1 MKKIFTSICL
11 TTLFIINSQS
21 QTVIINTG
29 TAGTPA
35 YNAGPVYR
43 SAAASAF
50 DASRYTYL
58 YTAAELAAAG
68 ITSGAV
74 INLVGW
80 VKNNTATSLGVGG
93 IFRIY
98 MKNTATASF
107 SLASETWANLNSGAT
122 LVYENLTQTIPATAT
137 PNYID
142 FPLTTTF
149 IYTGGSLE
157 ISTEWDINQVSGN
170 ASTGT
175 FDWLWSTV
183 TDRIYG
189 TGNTT
194 LAPITT
200 LSSTTNSISTID
212 DRRPFIKITYTG
224 GTTGIDLGA
233 QSLVAPTSPNNCYT
247 STETVT
253 IRIRNYSTNP
263 IDFSVNPVTVTTNV
277 TGAVTQTLTA
287 VVNTGT
293 LAPASTLDV
302 PMSATLNMS
311 STGVYTFNAFT
322 TVTGDVTPANN
333 AMPAVNIT
341 KAVLAAGTVSVS
353 PGSYC
358 VTPGT
363 PTLSTTGATGYG
375 SLQWQ
380 ESLTPGAGFTNIPGA
395 TTNPYTLGSP
405 ITQTMYYRLLASC
418 NGTTIT
424 SNEVTVT
431 LNNPQIT
438 GTTPGAS
445 CGPGPVTVILG
456 ATGTGS
462 TINWY
467 DVASGGVPVGTGPS
481 FTTPPIST
489 NTTYY
494 VATGSGGGLA
504 NVGLPARFA
513 TATSGAGTTNFG
525 LVFDALAAFTLNSVV
540 VYPISS
546 AAGTAGTVTI
556 DVVNSTGVVLHTAT
570 VNVVGNPAASATAQ
584 TVTLNFNIVPGTNL
598 KLRPGSRSAGIT
610 GLLFEPSAAA
620 PGGNYGY
627 PFVVPGVL
635 SINHSTLTAP
645 PTNTPRLDLYYY
657 FYNWDISTGCESA
670 RTAVLATITTPP
682 TASISYAASPY
693 CSDAGTATVTQ
704 TGTVGGTYTASPAGL
719 TINPATGAVT
729 LGTSTPG
736 TYTVTY
742 TIPASGGCLL
752 FSTTTSI
759 TVLNCGG
766 PCSAITTIACAAAT
780 TATLAGAGS
789 WSPGSCGFS
798 TPGNERVYSFTPTVT
813 GVYSLQVTS
822 TNSGGFVD
830 YFYKAASGGCSASGW
845 TCIDDVFSP
854 TTSTIG
860 TLTAGVEYYILL
872 DAEVTAS
879 VIHTFQV
886 NCLCPDATIAYAGS
900 PYCSN
905 AGIAT
910 VTRTGTADGTYSA
923 APAGLTLNAATGD
936 VTLGTS
942 TPGTY
947 TVTYTIA
954 PGACLVFT
962 TTATITITGAPAAT
976 IVYTASPY
984 CQNAGTANVTRIGT
998 AGGTYTAAPAG
1009 LTINAST
1016 GAVTLGTSTPGTYT
1030 VTYTIAASGG
1040 CGSFTTTTSITVN
1053 PTPTAVASPSSQ
1065 AVCSGTPITTIALS
1079 GGVAGTTYTW
1089 TRNNTGTVTGI
1100 AANGTG
1106 NISGTLTNTTNAP
1119 VIVTFTITPTANGCT
1134 GTAITATV
1142 TVNPI
1147 PNAVATPVTQTVCSG
1162 TPITTIA
1169 LTGAVT
1175 GTTYAWTR
1183 NNTVNVTGIAAN
1195 GTGNISG
1202 TLTNTTTGQQTV
1214 VFTITPTANGCAGT
1228 PITAT
1233 VIVDKAP
1240 AITCPANITLPSVV
1254 GSCTAVVTYTPTV
1267 TGSPVPT
1274 LSYVLTGATSGSGS
1288 GSGSGT
1294 VFSIGVTTVTITAT
1308 NTCGTATCS
1317 FTVTVTDS
1325 QLPVINVQPANR
1337 TVCTGSNVIFSVT
1350 AVTAPS
1356 AGGLLA
1362 YQWQA
1367 WNGTTW
1373 TNIAGA
1379 TASTLNVNN
1388 VTVSMNT
1395 NSYRVQVTGLCTM
1408 INSAHASLY
1417 VNPLPLVNLATSI
1430 APNLL
1435 PGQVLTIT
1443 ATTSPSGGSYVWF
1456 KDGQVIAGA
1465 SGSTLPNLTVIDAGV
1480 YRVVY
1485 TDPNGCTSTSADITI
1500 AAQQSDNLY
1509 VYPVPNN
1516 GQFIVRYYNT
1526 ANEQLNLRVIDAK
1539 GSLVYQSKILTTV
1552 PYSTINVDLRN
1563 GRVLASGIYI
1573 VEVRRADGRLA
1584 GSRRI
1589 VVY

>member
-35 YNAGPVYR
+35 YNAGPVSR

-540 VYPISS
+540 VY
-546 AAGTAGTVTI
+546 
-556 DVVNSTGVVLHTAT
+556 
-570 VNVVGNPAASATAQ
+570 Q
-584 TVTLNFNIVPGTNL
+584 
-598 KLRPGSRSAGIT
+598 
-610 GLLFEPSAAA
+610 
-620 PGGNYGY
+620 
-627 PFVVPGVL
+627 
-635 SINHSTLTAP
+635 
-645 PTNTPRLDLYYY
+645 
-657 FYNWDISTGCESA
+657 
-670 RTAVLATITTPP
+670 
-682 TASISYAASPY
+682 
-693 CSDAGTATVTQ
+693 
-704 TGTVGGTYTASPAGL
+704 
-719 TINPATGAVT
+719 
-729 LGTSTPG
+729 
-736 TYTVTY
+736 
-742 TIPASGGCLL
+742 
-752 FSTTTSI
+752 
-759 TVLNCGG
+759 
-766 PCSAITTIACAAAT
+766 
-780 TATLAGAGS
+780 
-789 WSPGSCGFS
+789 
-798 TPGNERVYSFTPTVT
+798 
-813 GVYSLQVTS
+813 
-822 TNSGGFVD
+822 
-830 YFYKAASGGCSASGW
+830 
-845 TCIDDVFSP
+845 
-854 TTSTIG
+854 
-860 TLTAGVEYYILL
+860 
-872 DAEVTAS
+872 
-879 VIHTFQV
+879 
-886 NCLCPDATIAYAGS
+886 
-900 PYCSN
+900 
-905 AGIAT
+905 
-910 VTRTGTADGTYSA
+910 
-923 APAGLTLNAATGD
+923 
-936 VTLGTS
+936 
-942 TPGTY
+942 
-947 TVTYTIA
+947 
-954 PGACLVFT
+954 
-962 TTATITITGAPAAT
+962 
-976 IVYTASPY
+976 
-984 CQNAGTANVTRIGT
+984 
-998 AGGTYTAAPAG
+998 
-1009 LTINAST
+1009 
-1016 GAVTLGTSTPGTYT
+1016 
-1030 VTYTIAASGG
+1030 
-1040 CGSFTTTTSITVN
+1040 
-1053 PTPTAVASPSSQ
+1053 
-1065 AVCSGTPITTIALS
+1065 
-1079 GGVAGTTYTW
+1079 
-1089 TRNNTGTVTGI
+1089 
-1100 AANGTG
+1100 
-1106 NISGTLTNTTNAP
+1106 
-1119 VIVTFTITPTANGCT
+1119 
-1134 GTAITATV
+1134 
-1142 TVNPI
+1142 
-1147 PNAVATPVTQTVCSG
+1147 
-1162 TPITTIA
+1162 
-1169 LTGAVT
+1169 
-1175 GTTYAWTR
+1175 
-1183 NNTVNVTGIAAN
+1183 
-1195 GTGNISG
+1195 
-1202 TLTNTTTGQQTV
+1202 
-1214 VFTITPTANGCAGT
+1214 
-1228 PITAT
+1228 
-1233 VIVDKAP
+1233 
-1240 AITCPANITLPSVV
+1240 
-1254 GSCTAVVTYTPTV
+1254 
-1267 TGSPVPT
+1267 
-1274 LSYVLTGATSGSGS
+1274 
-1288 GSGSGT
+1288 
-1294 VFSIGVTTVTITAT
+1294 
-1308 NTCGTATCS
+1308 
-1317 FTVTVTDS
+1317 
-1325 QLPVINVQPANR
+1325 
-1337 TVCTGSNVIFSVT
+1337 
-1350 AVTAPS
+1350 
-1356 AGGLLA
+1356 
-1362 YQWQA
+1362 
-1367 WNGTTW
+1367 
-1373 TNIAGA
+1373 
-1379 TASTLNVNN
+1379 
-1388 VTVSMNT
+1388 
-1395 NSYRVQVTGLCTM
+1395 
-1408 INSAHASLY
+1408 
-1417 VNPLPLVNLATSI
+1417 
-1430 APNLL
+1430 
-1435 PGQVLTIT
+1435 
-1443 ATTSPSGGSYVWF
+1443 
-1456 KDGQVIAGA
+1456 
-1465 SGSTLPNLTVIDAGV
+1465 
-1480 YRVVY
+1480 
-1485 TDPNGCTSTSADITI
+1485 
-1500 AAQQSDNLY
+1500 
-1509 VYPVPNN
+1509 
-1516 GQFIVRYYNT
+1516 
-1526 ANEQLNLRVIDAK
+1526 
-1539 GSLVYQSKILTTV
+1539 
-1552 PYSTINVDLRN
+1552 
-1563 GRVLASGIYI
+1563 
-1573 VEVRRADGRLA
+1573 
-1584 GSRRI
+1584 
-1589 VVY
+1589 